1 MNNIIDTS
9 GWLEY
14 FADGENSDVFA
25 GVILSRTNEIIVP
38 VIVIYEIFKKIL
50 MERDEDAA
58 LQTVVQLQ
66 KYHIENIDDSL
77 SLQAAKISCEH
88 KIPMADSMI
97 YAVTLKYNA
106 VLWTQDEHFERLP
119 SVKYIGKKKRIGR

>member
-14 FADGENSDVFA
+14 FADGGNSDVFA
-25 GVILSRTNEIIVP
+25 RIILNKTDKIIVP

-50 MERDEDAA
+50 MERDEDTA
-58 LQTVVQLQ
+58 LQTIVQLQ
-66 KYHIENIDDSL
+66 KYQIEDIDDSL

-97 YAVTLKYNA
+97 YAVALKYNA
-106 VLWTQDEHFERLP
+106 VLWTQDEHFEGLP
-119 SVKYIGKKKRIGR
+119 SVKYIEKKKGSGK